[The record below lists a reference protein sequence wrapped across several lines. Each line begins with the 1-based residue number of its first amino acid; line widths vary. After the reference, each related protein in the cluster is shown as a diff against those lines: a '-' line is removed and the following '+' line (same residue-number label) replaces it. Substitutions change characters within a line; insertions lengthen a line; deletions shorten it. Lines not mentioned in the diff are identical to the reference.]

1 MLKKLEEL
9 KSKYNDLIKELSNPE
24 IIQDQNKFAD
34 LSREQ
39 KTLEPIIQL
48 HKKYKLLI
56 EKIEDDENI
65 LKGNDK
71 ELKEIVK
78 EELDDLHLQREK
90 LEEKIKIELIPK
102 DPNDDKNTIVEI
114 RGGTGGD
121 EAALFA
127 ADLFRMYSRYA
138 ERQNWKIKL
147 LSSSPI
153 GVGGFKEI
161 SFMIAGDGAYGQL
174 KYESGV
180 HRVQRV
186 PATETQG
193 RIHTSAA
200 TVAVLP
206 EADKVE
212 VDIQDKDIRIDTF
225 RASGAGG
232 QHVNKTE
239 SAIRIVHNP
248 TGIVVSCQDESS
260 QHKNRAKALMILYSR
275 VLQDKID
282 KQKLKRDKDRK
293 SQVSTGD
300 RSAKIRTYNYPQG
313 RVTDHRINFTTHQFQ
328 SIMDGD
334 LFEIIE
340 QLKIADNV
348 EKLKNL

>member
-9 KSKYNDLIKELSNPE
+9 KSKYDNLIKDLSKPE
-24 IIQDQNKFAD
+24 IIQDQNQFAD

-39 KTLEPIIQL
+39 KNLEPIIQL
-48 HKKYKLLI
+48 HKEYKSLI

-65 LKGNDK
+65 LQGNDK

-127 ADLFRMYSRYA
+127 ADLFRMYSRYV

-153 GVGGFKEI
+153 GLGGFKEI

-186 PATETQG
+186 PTTETQG

-200 TVAVLP
+200 SVAVLP

-212 VDIQDKDIRIDTF
+212 VDIQDKDIRTDTF

-239 SAIRIVHNP
+239 SAVRIVHNP

-282 KQKLKRDKDRK
+282 KQKSERDKDRK
-293 SQVSTGD
+293 SQISTGD

-313 RVTDHRINFTTHQFQ
+313 RVTDHRINFTTHQLQ

-334 LFEIIE
+334 LFETIE

>member
-1 MLKKLEEL
+1 MLKKLQEL
-9 KSKYNDLIKELSNPE
+9 KNKYDSLIKELSNPDV
-24 IIQDQNKFAD
+24 IQDQNRFAD
-34 LSREQ
+34 VSREQ
-39 KTLEPIIQL
+39 KYLEPIMQSY
-48 HKKYKLLI
+48 KKYKALM
-56 EKIEDDENI
+56 ENIEDDESI

-90 LEEKIKIELIPK
+90 LEEKIKIELIPR

-114 RGGTGGD
+114 RGGAGGD

-127 ADLFRMYSRYA
+127 ADLFRMYSRYS
-138 ERQNWKIKL
+138 ERQKWKLKV

-153 GVGGFKEI
+153 GLGGFKEI
-161 SFMIAGDGAYGQL
+161 TFMLKGDGAYGQL

-186 PATETQG
+186 PTTETQG
-193 RIHTSAA
+193 RVHTSAA
-200 TVAVLP
+200 SVAVLP

-239 SAIRIVHNP
+239 SAIRITHAP

-260 QHKNRAKALMILYSR
+260 QHKNKAKALMILASR

-282 KQKLKRDKDRK
+282 KQKIERDKDRK
-293 SQVSTGD
+293 SQISTGD
-300 RSAKIRTYNYPQG
+300 RSAKIRTYNFPQG
-313 RVTDHRINFTTHQFQ
+313 RVTDHRINYTTHQLQ

-334 LFEIIE
+334 LYDIIE
-340 QLKIADNV
+340 QLKIADNI

>member
-1 MLKKLEEL
+1 L
-9 KSKYNDLIKELSNPE
+9 SKPE

-39 KTLEPIIQL
+39 KNLEPIIQL
-48 HKKYKLLI
+48 HKEYKSLI

-65 LKGNDK
+65 LQGNDK

-127 ADLFRMYSRYA
+127 ADLFRMYSRYV

-153 GVGGFKEI
+153 GLGGFKEI

-186 PATETQG
+186 PTTETQG

-200 TVAVLP
+200 SVAVLP

-212 VDIQDKDIRIDTF
+212 VDIQDKDIRTDTF

-239 SAIRIVHNP
+239 SAVRIVHNP

-282 KQKLKRDKDRK
+282 KQKSERDKDRK
-293 SQVSTGD
+293 SQISTGD

-313 RVTDHRINFTTHQFQ
+313 RVTDHRINFTTHQLQ

-334 LFEIIE
+334 LFETIE

>member
-1 MLKKLEEL
+1 M
-9 KSKYNDLIKELSNPE
+9 SKPE

-39 KTLEPIIQL
+39 KNLEPIIQL
-48 HKKYKLLI
+48 HKEYKSLI

-65 LKGNDK
+65 LQGNDK

-127 ADLFRMYSRYA
+127 ADLFRMYSRYV

-153 GVGGFKEI
+153 GLGGFKEI

-186 PATETQG
+186 PTTETQG

-200 TVAVLP
+200 SVAVLP

-212 VDIQDKDIRIDTF
+212 VDIQDKDIRTDTF

-239 SAIRIVHNP
+239 SAVRIVHNP

-282 KQKLKRDKDRK
+282 KQKSERDKDRK
-293 SQVSTGD
+293 SQISTGD

-313 RVTDHRINFTTHQFQ
+313 RVTDHRINFTTHQLQ

-334 LFEIIE
+334 LFETIE

>member
-9 KSKYNDLIKELSNPE
+9 KTKYDNLIKELSKPE
-24 IIQDQNKFAD
+24 IIQDQNMFAD

-39 KTLEPIIQL
+39 KNLEPIVKL
-48 HKKYKLLI
+48 HKEYKTLLK
-56 EKIEDDENI
+56 KIEDDESI

-78 EELDDLHLQREK
+78 EELDDLLMQREK

-121 EAALFA
+121 EAAIFA
-127 ADLFRMYSRYA
+127 ADLFRMYSRYV

-153 GVGGFKEI
+153 GLGGFKEI
-161 SFMIAGDGAYGQL
+161 SFMIAGEGAYGQL

-186 PATETQG
+186 PSTETQG

-212 VDIQDKDIRIDTF
+212 VDIQDKDIRIDTY

-239 SAIRIVHNP
+239 SAIRITHNP

-260 QHKNRAKALMILYSR
+260 QHKNKAKALMILYSR
-275 VLQDKID
+275 VLQAKID
-282 KQKLKRDKDRK
+282 KQKSERDKDRR

-300 RSAKIRTYNYPQG
+300 RSAKIRTYNFPQG
-313 RVTDHRINFTTHQFQ
+313 RVTDHRINFTTHQLQ

-334 LFEIIE
+334 LYEIIE

>member
-1 MLKKLEEL
+1 MLEKLEEL
-9 KSKYNDLIKELSNPE
+9 KNKYDNLIKELSNSK
-24 IIQDQNKFAD
+24 IIQDQNKFTEI
-34 LSREQ
+34 SREQ
-39 KTLEPIIQL
+39 KHLEPIIRL
-48 HKKYKLLI
+48 YKEYKAII
-56 EKIEDDENI
+56 ENIKDDENI
-65 LKGNDK
+65 QKGNDK

-78 EELDDLHLQREK
+78 EELDELHLQRDK

-114 RGGTGGD
+114 RGGSGGD

-127 ADLFRMYSRYA
+127 ADLFRMYLRYA
-138 ERQNWKIKL
+138 ERQNWKVKL

-153 GVGGFKEI
+153 GLGGFKEI
-161 SFMIAGDGAYGQL
+161 SFMITGEGAYGQL

-186 PATETQG
+186 PVTETQG

-212 VDIQDKDIRIDTF
+212 VDIKDKDIRIDTF

-275 VLQDKID
+275 VLQNKID
-282 KQKLKRDKDRK
+282 KQKSERDKNRK
-293 SQVSTGD
+293 SQISTGD
-300 RSAKIRTYNYPQG
+300 RSAKIRTYNFPQG
-313 RVTDHRINFTTHQFQ
+313 RLTDHRINFTTYHLQN
-328 SIMDGD
+328 IMDGD
-334 LFEIIE
+334 LYEIIE
-340 QLKIADNV
+340 QLKIADNL
-348 EKLKNL
+348 EKLQNL

>member
-1 MLKKLEEL
+1 
-9 KSKYNDLIKELSNPE
+9 
-24 IIQDQNKFAD
+24 
-34 LSREQ
+34 
-39 KTLEPIIQL
+39 
-48 HKKYKLLI
+48 
-56 EKIEDDENI
+56 
-65 LKGNDK
+65 
-71 ELKEIVK
+71 
-78 EELDDLHLQREK
+78 LHLQREK

-127 ADLFRMYSRYA
+127 ADLFRMYSRYV

-153 GVGGFKEI
+153 GLGGFKEI

-186 PATETQG
+186 PTTETQG

-200 TVAVLP
+200 SVAVLP

-212 VDIQDKDIRIDTF
+212 VDIQDKDIRTDTF

-239 SAIRIVHNP
+239 SAVRIVHNP

-282 KQKLKRDKDRK
+282 KQKSERDKDRK
-293 SQVSTGD
+293 SQISTGD

-313 RVTDHRINFTTHQFQ
+313 RVTDHRINFTTHQLQ

-334 LFEIIE
+334 LFETIE

>member
-24 IIQDQNKFAD
+24 IIQDQNKFAN

-78 EELDDLHLQREK
+78 EELDDLRLQREK

-102 DPNDDKNTIVEI
+102 DLNDDKNTIVEI

-127 ADLFRMYSRYA
+127 ADLFRMYSRYV

-153 GVGGFKEI
+153 GLGGFKEI

-282 KQKLKRDKDRK
+282 KQKSKRDKDRK